1 MRRSNFQSAFAYL
14 GLVALVVACAF
25 LGLWQLHRAQ
35 ASNRPVIVNQKF
47 VALSA
52 LTPPRVS
59 LIGSDVLRK
68 VTVTGKYISRFEA
81 PNQAD
86 ASGRSGTW
94 EVDLMQVSS
103 TAAILVVRGLW
114 ADRDVV
120 DSAKEFAII
129 ASVMPHQN
137 DAHAQDLVGVLPRID
152 SALVANQTALDL
164 YDGYLVISREFL
176 VQGAQKSEV
185 SRTRISSPTPQ
196 SVIPG
201 FYWQHIS
208 YVFIWWFMGCVV
220 LYLPFYQR
228 RIRRKDS
235 EKESVQ

>member
-1 MRRSNFQSAFAYL
+1 
-14 GLVALVVACAF
+14 
-25 LGLWQLHRAQ
+25 
-35 ASNRPVIVNQKF
+35 
-47 VALSA
+47 
-52 LTPPRVS
+52 
-59 LIGSDVLRK
+59 
-68 VTVTGKYISRFEA
+68 
-81 PNQAD
+81 
-86 ASGRSGTW
+86 
-94 EVDLMQVSS
+94 
-103 TAAILVVRGLW
+103 
-114 ADRDVV
+114 
-120 DSAKEFAII
+120 
-129 ASVMPHQN
+129 MPHQN